1 MKDRAYFEIRLESL
15 GGLGANLCG
24 KMLGE
29 LGVKYLGLNGAA
41 FSSYGSEKRG
51 SPVSSFIRWCDGD
64 KEILINS
71 PVREP
76 DILGIF
82 QENILMR
89 YPWPDILEMPRKI
102 VINTRKNAEA
112 LAESYPWL
120 SGYIYYL
127 DGISIAMQTKS
138 RMNMIMLGAMMKAL
152 EDEEIVNGQNSE
164 SRDFLACGRKLI
176 EETVGK
182 KYPDLLEINLNG
194 FMAGHAMVQQ
204 FRRSA
209 DDPSSVVGHG
219 KTESVSSEISGKVMP
234 EARQEKLIWGYE
246 NAPIGGAN
254 PLAGSMASNDL
265 SPSRSGYMPLFDE
278 SKCIH
283 CGLCDST
290 CPDMVFQFKRG
301 TYKGKE
307 QMMNRGLDYHYC
319 KGCLRCVDVCPVN
332 ALVAGVEAEHPNPQ
346 WFVTDKDLVA
356 SSVHWTQKASD
367 GWITGESYMSERRN
381 DGGVR

>member
-1 MKDRAYFEIRLESL
+1 MKDKAYFEIRLESL

-76 DILGIF
+76 DVLGIF
-82 QENILMR
+82 QENILMK
-89 YPWPDILEMPRKI
+89 YPWPDILEMPRKM
-102 VINTRKNAEA
+102 VINTQKNAEA
-112 LAESYPWL
+112 LIQNYPWL
-120 SGYIYYL
+120 SGEIYYL
-127 DGISIAMQTKS
+127 DGISIAMRTKS
-138 RMNMIMLGAMMKAL
+138 RINMIMLGAMMKAL
-152 EDEEIVNGQNSE
+152 EDEDIVKGQNRE
-164 SRDFLACGRKLI
+164 SRDFMSCGRKLI

-182 KYPDLLEINLNG
+182 KYPELLEINQNG
-194 FMAGHAMVQQ
+194 FMAGYEMVRQ
-204 FRRSA
+204 FRGKGNGGII
-209 DDPSSVVGHG
+209 PEGH
-219 KTESVSSEISGKVMP
+219 
-234 EARQEKLIWGYE
+234 QEKLIWGYE
-246 NAPIGGAN
+246 NAPIGGIN

-290 CPDMVFQFKRG
+290 CPDMVFQFKKG

-319 KGCLRCVDVCPVN
+319 KGCLRCVSVCPVN
-332 ALVAGVEAEHPNPQ
+332 ALVVGVEAEHPDPQ
-346 WFVTDKDLVA
+346 WFVPDKDLVA
-356 SSVHWTQKASD
+356 SNIHWTQKASD

>member
-29 LGVKYLGLNGAA
+29 LGVKYLGPNGAA

-64 KEILINS
+64 EEILINS

-76 DILGIF
+76 DILGVF
-82 QENILMR
+82 QENILKK
-89 YPWPDILEMPRKI
+89 YPWPDILKMPQKM
-102 VINTRKNAEA
+102 VINTQKNGEA
-112 LAESYPWL
+112 LKAAYPWL

-152 EDEEIVNGQNSE
+152 EDEDIVREQNSE
-164 SRDFLACGRKLI
+164 SRDFLACAKKLI

-182 KYPDLLEINLNG
+182 KYPDLLEVNLNG
-194 FMAGHAMVQQ
+194 FMAGYTGVCRLHRTVGGTEKIP
-204 FRRSA
+204 SA
-209 DDPSSVVGHG
+209 C
-219 KTESVSSEISGKVMP
+219 
-234 EARQEKLIWGYE
+234 QEKLVWGYE
-246 NAPIGGAN
+246 NAPIGGVN

-278 SKCIH
+278 TKCIH

-301 TYKGKE
+301 IYKDKE

-319 KGCLRCVDVCPVN
+319 KGCLRCVAVCPVN
-332 ALVAGVEAEHPNPQ
+332 ALVAGVEAEHPEPR

-356 SSVHWTQKASD
+356 SNIHWTQKASD
-367 GWITGESYMSERRN
+367 GWITGESFMSERRN